1 MLLRLAA
8 AFPQATT
15 RLSATANLATPTAAE
30 IQEGHLDKVEMTQLQ
45 LGNVDIAVALI
56 YLVGIVAVGLFAA
69 LRHRRR
75 QGEASEY
82 FLAGKSLSW
91 GTIGLALF
99 ATNISTVH
107 LVSLAQSGFDSG
119 LLNGNYEWF
128 AAFTLVLLG
137 LIFAPFYI
145 RSGISTL
152 PDFLEKRYNRICR
165 DWLALISIVSAI
177 TIHIAFALLTGGIIL
192 ETMLGIDMIWS
203 IVVLCTLT
211 GLYTVIGGLL
221 AVVITESIQTVV
233 LLIGAATITYFAWTQ
248 LGDASAAAAGA
259 AADAAS
265 GTGDVGAWQY
275 MKNILTSNGGENRLS
290 MLRPHGPDDGG
301 LPWYA
306 LVLGYPVI
314 GIWYWC
320 ADQTIVQRVLGAKDE
335 FHARQGPI
343 FAGFIKILPVFLFV
357 LPGLMTWALFKD
369 GAMDLSALP
378 LDEEGAINS
387 KGVYG
392 VMITELLPIG
402 MRGVIVAALMAA
414 LMSTVSGALNSIST
428 LVSYDLVK
436 RFRPDMSDHKLVNT
450 GRVSAVIALVIAVL
464 LVPAINSYSSLF
476 VALNDI
482 IAHIAPP
489 ITCVF
494 VLGVFWKGASSRGAA
509 VTLVSGSTLGAIVF
523 AWKTIR
529 PAAEFPNELV
539 HQVPGGFMTMA
550 FVLMSICVVIQVI
563 TSRLLP
569 DPADQRRELVWDKP
583 WSPLTL
589 PGRTK
594 LGDPRLLAGALLAV
608 MIVLYWNFH

>member
-1 MLLRLAA
+1 MLHRLAA
-8 AFPQATT
+8 APPP
-15 RLSATANLATPTAAE
+15 SAV
-30 IQEGHLDKVEMTQLQ
+30 IQESHLEAVEMTKLQ
-45 LGNVDIAVALI
+45 LGNTDIAVAVI

-69 LRHRRR
+69 LHHKRRK
-75 QGEASEY
+75 GEASDY

-137 LIFAPFYI
+137 IIFAPFYI

-152 PDFLEKRYNRICR
+152 PDFLEKRYNRMCR

-203 IVVLCTLT
+203 IVVLCALT

-233 LLIGAATITYFAWTQ
+233 LLLGAATITYYAWTQ
-248 LGDASAAAAGA
+248 LGDASAAAGLGA
-259 AADAAS
+259 AADGAGGSA
-265 GTGDVGAWQY
+265 GGDVGAWQY
-275 MKNILTSNGGENRLS
+275 MKNILSASGEENRLS
-290 MLRPHGPDDGG
+290 MLRPAGPDDGG
-301 LPWYA
+301 LPWFA
-306 LVLGYPVI
+306 LMLGYPVI

-335 FHARQGPI
+335 FHARQGPL

-369 GAMDLSALP
+369 GNMDLSTLP
-378 LDEEGAINS
+378 LDENGEINS

-436 RFRPDMSDHKLVNT
+436 RFKPDLSDHKLVNT
-450 GRVSAVIALVIAVL
+450 GRVSAVIALIIAVF

-476 VALNDI
+476 EALNDI

-494 VLGVFWKGASSRGAA
+494 VLGVFWKRASSRGAA
-509 VTLVSGSTLGAIVF
+509 ITLVSGSTLGAVVF
-523 AWKTIR
+523 AWKTLR
-529 PAAEFPNELV
+529 PAADFPDELI
-539 HQVPGGFMTMA
+539 HQPPGGFMTMA
-550 FVLMSICVVIQVI
+550 FILMMICVAIQVV
-563 TSRLLP
+563 TSLLLP
-569 DPADQRRELVWDKP
+569 DPHDDRQKLVWDKP
-583 WSPLTL
+583 WSPLMI

-594 LGDPRLLAGALLAV
+594 LGDPRLLAGILV
-608 MIVLYWNFH
+608 VTMVFLYSQFH

>member
-1 MLLRLAA
+1 M
-8 AFPQATT
+8 
-15 RLSATANLATPTAAE
+15 
-30 IQEGHLDKVEMTQLQ
+30 
-45 LGNVDIAVALI
+45 
-56 YLVGIVAVGLFAA
+56 
-69 LRHRRR
+69 
-75 QGEASEY
+75 
-82 FLAGKSLSW
+82 
-91 GTIGLALF
+91 
-99 ATNISTVH
+99 
-107 LVSLAQSGFDSG
+107 
-119 LLNGNYEWF
+119 
-128 AAFTLVLLG
+128 
-137 LIFAPFYI
+137 
-145 RSGISTL
+145 
-152 PDFLEKRYNRICR
+152 
-165 DWLALISIVSAI
+165 
-177 TIHIAFALLTGGIIL
+177 
-192 ETMLGIDMIWS
+192 
-203 IVVLCTLT
+203 
-211 GLYTVIGGLL
+211 
-221 AVVITESIQTVV
+221 
-233 LLIGAATITYFAWTQ
+233 
-248 LGDASAAAAGA
+248 
-259 AADAAS
+259 
-265 GTGDVGAWQY
+265 
-275 MKNILTSNGGENRLS
+275 
-290 MLRPHGPDDGG
+290 
-301 LPWYA
+301 
-306 LVLGYPVI
+306 LGYPVI

-378 LDEEGAINS
+378 VDEEGAVDS

-436 RFRPDMSDHKLVNT
+436 RFRPDLSDHKLVNT

-509 VTLVSGSTLGAIVF
+509 ITLVSGSTLGAVVF
-523 AWKTIR
+523 AWKTMR
-529 PAAEFPNELV
+529 PAAEFPDELV
-539 HQVPGGFMTMA
+539 HQAPGGFMTMA
-550 FVLMSICVVIQVI
+550 FILMMICVAIQVVM
-563 TSRLLP
+563 SRLLP
-569 DPADQRRELVWDKP
+569 DPVDQRRELVWDKP

-594 LGDPRLLAGALLAV
+594 LGDPRLLAGILVAIMV
-608 MIVLYWNFH
+608 WLYSIFH

>member
-8 AFPQATT
+8 AIPPTLAS
-15 RLSATANLATPTAAE
+15 LSAAAVS
-30 IQEGHLDKVEMTQLQ
+30 QESHLETVEMTKLQ
-45 LGNVDIAVALI
+45 LGNVDIAVAVVYLI
-56 YLVGIVAVGLFAA
+56 GIVAVGLFAA
-69 LRHRRR
+69 LHHKRR

-152 PDFLEKRYNRICR
+152 PDFLEKRYNRMCR

-233 LLIGAATITYFAWTQ
+233 LLIGAATITYFAWLQ

-265 GTGDVGAWQY
+265 GSGDVGAWQY
-275 MKNILTSNGGENRLS
+275 MKNILSANGEENRLS
-290 MLRPHGPDDGG
+290 MLRSHGPDDGG
-301 LPWYA
+301 LPWFA
-306 LVLGYPVI
+306 LMLGYPVI

-335 FHARQGPI
+335 YHARQGPL

-378 LDEEGAINS
+378 VDEEGAINS

-436 RFRPDMSDHKLVNT
+436 RFKPDMSDHKLVNT
-450 GRVSAVIALVIAVL
+450 GRISAVIALVIAVL

-476 VALNDI
+476 NALNDI

-509 VTLVSGSTLGAIVF
+509 VTLVSGSTLGAVVF
-523 AWKTIR
+523 AWKTLR
-529 PAAEFPNELV
+529 PVADFPDELV
-539 HQVPGGFMTMA
+539 HQPPGGFMTMA
-550 FVLMSICVVIQVI
+550 FILMSICIVIQVVA
-563 TSRLLP
+563 SHLMP
-569 DPADQRRELVWDKP
+569 DPADERRELVWDKP

-589 PGRTK
+589 PGRSK
-594 LGDPRLLAGALLAV
+594 LGDPRLLAGILVATMV
-608 MIVLYWNFH
+608 WLYTIFH

>member
-8 AFPQATT
+8 AIP
-15 RLSATANLATPTAAE
+15 LATLSLLTSAGA
-30 IQEGHLDKVEMTQLQ
+30 QESHLETVEMTKLQ
-45 LGNVDIAVALI
+45 LGNVDIAVAVI
-56 YLVGIVAVGLFAA
+56 YLVGIVAIGLFAA
-69 LRHRRR
+69 LHHKRR

-152 PDFLEKRYNRICR
+152 PDFLEKRYNRMCR

-248 LGDASAAAAGA
+248 LGEASSAAAGA
-259 AADAAS
+259 VADAANGS
-265 GTGDVGAWQY
+265 GDVGAWQY
-275 MKNILTSNGGENRLS
+275 MKNILAGHGEENRLS
-290 MLRPHGPDDGG
+290 MLRPYDPEGGTDGG
-301 LPWYA
+301 LPWFA
-306 LVLGYPVI
+306 LMLGYPVI

-335 FHARQGPI
+335 FHARQGPL

-378 LDEEGAINS
+378 LDEDGNLNS

-436 RFRPDMSDHKLVNT
+436 RFKPDMNDHKLVNT

-476 VALNDI
+476 EALNDI

-523 AWKTIR
+523 AWKTLK
-529 PAAEFPNELV
+529 PPSLYPDELV
-539 HQVPGGFMTMA
+539 HQAPGGFMTMA
-550 FVLMSICVVIQVI
+550 FILMSICIVIQVV
-563 TSRLLP
+563 TSKLLP
-569 DPADQRRELVWDKP
+569 DPHDERRELVWDKP

-589 PGRTK
+589 PGRSK
-594 LGDPRLLAGALLAV
+594 LGDPRLLAGILVATMV
-608 MIVLYWNFH
+608 WLYTQFH

>member
-1 MLLRLAA
+1 M
-8 AFPQATT
+8 
-15 RLSATANLATPTAAE
+15 RLSAPAVA
-30 IQEGHLDKVEMTQLQ
+30 QESHLDTVEMTKLQ
-45 LGNVDIAVALI
+45 LGNIDIAVAVV
-56 YLVGIVAVGLFAA
+56 YLVGIVAIGLFAA
-69 LRHRRR
+69 LHHKRR

-152 PDFLEKRYNRICR
+152 PDFLEKRYNRMCR

-248 LGDASAAAAGA
+248 LGQASAAAGA
-259 AADAAS
+259 VADAANGS
-265 GTGDVGAWQY
+265 GDVGAWQY
-275 MKNILTSNGGENRLS
+275 MKNILTSNGEENRLS

-301 LPWYA
+301 LPWFA
-306 LVLGYPVI
+306 LMLGYPVI

-335 FHARQGPI
+335 FHARQGPL

-369 GAMDLSALP
+369 GNMDLSALP
-378 LDEEGAINS
+378 VDEDGELNS

-436 RFRPDMSDHKLVNT
+436 RFKPDLSDHKLVNT

-476 VALNDI
+476 EALNDI

-509 VTLVSGSTLGAIVF
+509 VTLVSGSTLGAVVF
-523 AWKTIR
+523 AWKTLR
-529 PAAEFPNELV
+529 PAADFPDELV
-539 HQVPGGFMTMA
+539 HQPPGGFMTMA
-550 FVLMSICVVIQVI
+550 FILMSICIVIQVI
-563 TSRLLP
+563 TSHLMP
-569 DPADQRRELVWDKP
+569 DPVDDRRKLVWDKP

-589 PGRTK
+589 PGRSK
-594 LGDPRLLAGALLAV
+594 LGDPRLLAGILVAT
-608 MIVLYWNFH
+608 MIWLYTIFH